1 MQAPP
6 ARAVAGAHRP
16 RLRQQGPL
24 PRHLQYASINAHLL
38 QFPSFSASICSSA
51 AYTIYTYMRIHHHS
65 VLLYICKASIPY
77 TLGNCNAFIY
87 HSVIRVA
94 LHCMHACMAWRSH
107 GDRWRRRRVDR
118 ACMDPWWL
126 AMDDGRTDGCMMQGK
141 AGRGCHGRRVQR
153 GALSVAIMH
162 HSNFYLHMQAC

>member
-1 MQAPP
+1 
-6 ARAVAGAHRP
+6 
-16 RLRQQGPL
+16 
-24 PRHLQYASINAHLL
+24 
-38 QFPSFSASICSSA
+38 
-51 AYTIYTYMRIHHHS
+51 
-65 VLLYICKASIPY
+65 
-77 TLGNCNAFIY
+77 
-87 HSVIRVA
+87 
-94 LHCMHACMAWRSH
+94 
-107 GDRWRRRRVDR
+107 VDR